1 MNVRH
6 EALEWVPL
14 FPAEEIPFILAAVLR
29 CSANLRRRSTTEHE
43 TKISNRLRRLLIQDT
58 ELRQCPVHLDP
69 EIYVYDDSAEGESAI
84 GRLDFRFLYP
94 TYTQH
99 PWPYFAIEA
108 KRLHVAFPSGW
119 DSCVHEY
126 VTGHQGM
133 MCFIDQRYAQGLASG
148 GMLGYVF
155 DGDVEKARTF
165 VAASIEANRQKL
177 KTAPPFKLVPSSVLP
192 GDSRVSETI
201 HALAHGD
208 FVIYHLF
215 VAVLD
220 G

>member
-1 MNVRH
+1 MISRH
-6 EALEWVPL
+6 EASEWVPL
-14 FPAEEIPFILAAVLR
+14 FPAGEIPFILAAVLR
-29 CSANLRRRSTTEHE
+29 CSAKLRKKSTTEHE
-43 TKISNRLRRLLIQDT
+43 TKISDRLRKLLFQDA
-58 ELRQCPVHLDP
+58 EFRGRPVQLDR
-69 EIYVYDDSAEGESAI
+69 EAYVYDVAAEEENAT
-84 GRLDFRFLYP
+84 GRLDFRFVYS
-94 TYTQH
+94 TETRH

-119 DSCVHEY
+119 DSCVSEY
-126 VTGHQGM
+126 VTGRQGM
-133 MCFIDQRYAQGLASG
+133 MCFVEQRYAQGLASG

-155 DGDVEKARTF
+155 DGDIEKARSA
-165 VAASIEANRQKL
+165 VAASVETSHEMLR
-177 KTAPPFKLVPSSVLP
+177 TAPPFKLIPSSVLS

>member
-1 MNVRH
+1 
-6 EALEWVPL
+6 
-14 FPAEEIPFILAAVLR
+14 LAAVLR
-29 CSANLRRRSTTEHE
+29 CSANLRKRSTTERE
-43 TKISNRLRRLLIQDT
+43 TKISNRLQRLLIQDT
-58 ELRQCPVHLDP
+58 ELRERPIHLDP
-69 EIYVYDDSAEGESAI
+69 EAYVYDIGAEEESAI
-84 GRLDFRFLYP
+84 GRLDFRFLYS
-94 TYTQH
+94 TQTRH

-126 VTGHQGM
+126 VTDHQGM
-133 MCFIDQRYAQGLASG
+133 MCFIEQRYAQGLASG

-155 DGDVEKARTF
+155 DGDIEKARTS
-165 VAASIEANRQKL
+165 VAASIEANREKL

-201 HALAHGD
+201 HTLAHGE

>member
-1 MNVRH
+1 MNVKH

-14 FPAEEIPFILAAVLR
+14 FPAEEIPFILATVLR
-29 CSANLRRRSTTEHE
+29 CSANLRKRSTTERE
-43 TKISNRLRRLLIQDT
+43 TKISNKLRRLLIQDM
-58 ELRQCPVHLDP
+58 ELRKHPLHLDP
-69 EIYVYDDSAEGESAI
+69 ETYVYDDSADEENAI
-84 GRLDFRFLYP
+84 GRLDFRFLYS
-94 TYTQH
+94 TQTRH

-126 VTGHQGM
+126 VTDHQGM
-133 MCFIDQRYAQGLASG
+133 MCFIEQRYAQGLASG

-155 DGDVEKARTF
+155 DGNIEKARTS
-165 VAASIEANRQKL
+165 VATSIEVNREKL

-201 HALAHGD
+201 HALAHAD

-215 VAVLD
+215 VAVPD